1 MSHTGGKRKRARPI
15 APPVW
20 FLAMCTA
27 GGVVGLTIFTPILPL
42 VKSGLGVS
50 SADVQQ
56 LLTVYMIAVAVG
68 QLISGPLSDRYGR
81 RPLLLSGSVLF
92 AVAGAALVVTENI
105 DWLVFWRVVQGIG
118 AAACMAMCRAM
129 VNDAFER
136 SDAARQMSAISMVL
150 SIAPALSLA
159 FAGFMAERAGW
170 KSTMVL
176 LFVWGIAT
184 LVLSYFVAAET
195 HINKLQKINLKSVGL
210 AYVAVL
216 RNRLFVCW
224 TLASGM
230 QVGIFFCLNALLAY
244 QYQRNGY
251 SLSEFGLW
259 FSLTPIFYL
268 FGNTCN
274 RLWFVSRGIERAAMI
289 GCTFSTLS
297 VLAMFATQ
305 ALGFTHALSLALPCC
320 VFGFCNGI
328 IIANSTVGAI
338 AAAGDHAGTGTGIV
352 GAWQM
357 ATGGIGGAII
367 VALGGASLF
376 SVASGGLMVMSSVS
390 VLAMLLVYR
399 QRDV

>member
-42 VKSGLGVS
+42 VRSGLGVS

-159 FAGFMAERAGW
+159 FAGFIAERAGW

-176 LFVWGIAT
+176 L
-184 LVLSYFVAAET
+184 
-195 HINKLQKINLKSVGL
+195 
-210 AYVAVL
+210 
-216 RNRLFVCW
+216 
-224 TLASGM
+224 
-230 QVGIFFCLNALLAY
+230 
-244 QYQRNGY
+244 
-251 SLSEFGLW
+251 
-259 FSLTPIFYL
+259 
-268 FGNTCN
+268 
-274 RLWFVSRGIERAAMI
+274 
-289 GCTFSTLS
+289 
-297 VLAMFATQ
+297 
-305 ALGFTHALSLALPCC
+305 LSL
-320 VFGFCNGI
+320 I
-328 IIANSTVGAI
+328 HI
-338 AAAGDHAGTGTGIV
+338 
-352 GAWQM
+352 
-357 ATGGIGGAII
+357 
-367 VALGGASLF
+367 
-376 SVASGGLMVMSSVS
+376 
-390 VLAMLLVYR
+390 
-399 QRDV
+399 